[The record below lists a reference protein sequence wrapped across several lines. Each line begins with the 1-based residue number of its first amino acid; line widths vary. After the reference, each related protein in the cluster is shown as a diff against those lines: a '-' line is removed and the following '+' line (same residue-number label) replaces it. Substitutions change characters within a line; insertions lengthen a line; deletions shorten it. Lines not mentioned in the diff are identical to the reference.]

1 MKLSQAVKD
10 ALNNK
15 NRINILSTVNKK
27 GETDLAVF
35 GSAQLTENDTISFVL
50 KNTSRSLAN
59 IKETD
64 HASCLILLPET
75 GGKGLKIKGCRV
87 YLKKQFIER
96 SRNPVYLVERAE
108 GEEAAA
114 GWEKSFNVDREK
126 KAEERSTPD
135 SYLVVFGVVEARPI
149 VDTGQG
155 I

>member
-1 MKLSQAVKD
+1 MELSQAVKD
-10 ALNNK
+10 VLNNK

-27 GETDLAVF
+27 GEPDLAIF
-35 GSAQLTENDTISFVL
+35 GSAQLTEKGTISFVL
-50 KNTSRSLAN
+50 KDNSRSLAN
-59 IKETD
+59 IKESTY
-64 HASCLILLPET
+64 ASCLVLLPET
-75 GGKGLKIKGCRV
+75 GGKGFKIKGCRV

-96 SRNPVYLVERAE
+96 SRNPVYLVERSE
-108 GEEAAA
+108 GEAV

-135 SYLVVFGVVEARPI
+135 SYLVVFSVVEARPI